1 MPEGRAVRK
10 GLDGDAGPVLSED
23 QCRINVVSEIGLRR
37 EHAGK
42 TQRDEA
48 PETTER
54 RARPDGSAHPPS
66 ATPRTLIVS

>member
-1 MPEGRAVRK
+1 MVIGLPEGRAVRK
-10 GLDGDAGPVLSED
+10 GLDRDAGPVLSED
-23 QCRINVVSEIGLRR
+23 QCRIDVVSEIGLRS

-54 RARPDGSAHPPS
+54 SP
-66 ATPRTLIVS
+66 TPKIVS